1 MDAIITAAG
10 KNSRMINDFKKMNK
24 TPIHKLKLKINDK
37 EIIIHTLDNIL
48 DSDINNITVILGNFR
63 EEIYE
68 LLKEYG
74 LLNKVTVK
82 YNKNND
88 VGLSQSIITGLEG
101 CSDNYYFFGAAD
113 QPTITPNT
121 INNMIERLENS
132 PRPKNTIS
140 ILARRKTGW
149 LDSAEGLG
157 MPFCC
162 YGKLLYDYLK
172 DENDN
177 LNPILR
183 KMIKEN
189 VDFYGVEARN
199 ELELLNINCYDEY
212 LNIKK
217 EIEER

>member
-37 EIIIHTLDNIL
+37 EILIHTLDNIL
-48 DSDINNITVILGNFR
+48 ESDIDNITVILGNFR

-74 LLNKVTVK
+74 MLNKVTVK

-88 VGLSQSIITGLEG
+88 VGLSQSIITGLDG
-101 CSDNYYFFGAAD
+101 CSDKYYFFGAAD
-113 QPTITPNT
+113 QPTITSNT
-121 INNMIERLENS
+121 INSMIERLENS
-132 PRPKNTIS
+132 PRPQNTIS

-149 LDSAEGLG
+149 LESAEGLG

-162 YGKLLYDYLK
+162 YGKLLYNYLK

-189 VDFYGVEARN
+189 VDFYGVEAN
-199 ELELLNINCYDEY
+199 NKLELLNINCYEEY